1 MVRHHT
7 HAAVSAERVEHIL
20 ELLCEKIAS
29 KVGGHHQSTD
39 QPNGFRQALQR
50 AVSKFDVDGSGML
63 EKGEFASAISMILPG
78 VQAHEIDALVKVADK
93 DGSGVMSV
101 DEIVDNAL
109 MPLLS
114 RVEITGGAPKGPS
127 TSRARALTEHLA
139 TPNADSRRRG
149 IGNIGHGGAR
159 KSIAQAERA
168 DSALLRACIA
178 GDAAAVRAAIER
190 DGASIATARDAT
202 GFGCL
207 HLASAHGHCDV
218 VELLVSLPLDVVGET
233 PYVKFVDCRDASGNT
248 ALHHAA
254 KNGHLRCITRLRA
267 AGADGQLL
275 NRRGESVALQAAAR
289 GHAADGRSYA
299 RYKVLRYLVV
309 RETVTH
315 SR

>member
-29 KVGGHHQSTD
+29 KVGGHHQSTN

-127 TSRARALTEHLA
+127 SSRARTL
-139 TPNADSRRRG
+139 
-149 IGNIGHGGAR
+149 
-159 KSIAQAERA
+159 
-168 DSALLRACIA
+168 
-178 GDAAAVRAAIER
+178 V
-190 DGASIATARDAT
+190 
-202 GFGCL
+202 
-207 HLASAHGHCDV
+207 LASPRAHKRAQPRSQARAV
-218 VELLVSLPLDVVGET
+218 SSLLARTRP
-233 PYVKFVDCRDASGNT
+233 
-248 ALHHAA
+248 
-254 KNGHLRCITRLRA
+254 RLRA
-267 AGADGQLL
+267 
-275 NRRGESVALQAAAR
+275 RAA
-289 GHAADGRSYA
+289 
-299 RYKVLRYLVV
+299 
-309 RETVTH
+309 
-315 SR
+315 